1 MRPARGIMT
10 MEINIK
16 LDAKLKMRDGIAEL
30 RLTDNVPDS
39 PWYQDGAGKDFFDAL
54 CRVDGDGGGFRVRRA
69 SGHTAVLVVRDA
81 GIDTGW
87 ANEQQA

>member
-1 MRPARGIMT
+1 

-39 PWYQDGAGKDFFDAL
+39 PWYQDGAGRDFFDAL
-54 CRVDGDGGGFRVRRA
+54 
-69 SGHTAVLVVRDA
+69 
-81 GIDTGW
+81 
-87 ANEQQA
+87 

>member
-1 MRPARGIMT
+1 

-39 PWYQDGAGKDFFDAL
+39 PWYQDGAGRDFFDAL
-54 CRVDGDGGGFRVRRA
+54 CRVDGGDGGFRVRRA
-69 SGHTAVLVVRDA
+69 SGHMAVLVVRDA

-87 ANEQQA
+87 VNEQQA

>member
-1 MRPARGIMT
+1 

-54 CRVDGDGGGFRVRRA
+54 CRVDGDGGGSACAALPVTRP
-69 SGHTAVLVVRDA
+69 SS
-81 GIDTGW
+81 
-87 ANEQQA
+87 

>member
-1 MRPARGIMT
+1 

-39 PWYQDGAGKDFFDAL
+39 PWYQDGAGRDFFDAL

-69 SGHTAVLVVRDA
+69 SGHTAVLVVRYT

>member
-1 MRPARGIMT
+1 

-39 PWYQDGAGKDFFDAL
+39 PWYQDGAG
-54 CRVDGDGGGFRVRRA
+54 FRVRRA